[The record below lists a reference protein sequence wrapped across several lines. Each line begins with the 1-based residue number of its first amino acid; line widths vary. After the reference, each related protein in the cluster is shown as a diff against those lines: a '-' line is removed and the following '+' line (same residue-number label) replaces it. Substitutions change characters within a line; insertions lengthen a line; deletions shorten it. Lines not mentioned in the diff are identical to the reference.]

1 MTSVHKG
8 STKRKRGILDCFN
21 APKSNVDDHAVGNA
35 PAVLVQ
41 VDVHQVDVPVHAQPG
56 GDGLVLPPSLTSP
69 SEITEILVDQPA
81 VNDGSDYDDHRPPP
95 HPSTNGN
102 EHLRQRPSIAK
113 AFRSLGTLSS
123 PGCRINSVDNSMA
136 CRLCRQQRSERY
148 G

>member
-81 VNDGSDYDDHRPPP
+81 VKTTTTTDCLPTRAQTATNIFANDPV
-95 HPSTNGN
+95 
-102 EHLRQRPSIAK
+102 
-113 AFRSLGTLSS
+113 S
-123 PGCRINSVDNSMA
+123 P
-136 CRLCRQQRSERY
+136 RLFEVLAH
-148 G
+148 